1 MDSTGRRLLGL
12 YLFACIPILILLVA
26 AVWPGA
32 VGLVPTEGVSPDQ
45 LKRDR
50 EVALVWSVVL
60 LGALGGS
67 LHGLSSFAT
76 YVGNRN
82 LVRSWVWWYTARTPI
97 GGALA
102 LIVYLTI
109 RGGLMGTGVS
119 SSEDLNPY
127 GIGALAFLSGLFS
140 EVATEKLREVFLAL
154 FRPGDTK
161 KDGLTDAGPTL
172 TAMPQ
177 PASIRVNA
185 GDTEITLIGDGFSP
199 TDKVM
204 LDGSELKTTFVST
217 TEVRGTIPN
226 ARLQTPATLKL
237 NVRRAGPRGIS
248 SAEVEVQVVP

>member
-12 YLFACIPILILLVA
+12 YLFACVPILILCVA
-26 AVWPGA
+26 SVWPGA
-32 VGLVPTEGVSPDQ
+32 VGLAPIDGLSPDQ

-50 EVALVWSVVL
+50 EVSLVWSVVL

-82 LVRSWVWWYTARTPI
+82 LVRSWVWWYSARMPI

-172 TAMPQ
+172 TAAPQ
-177 PASIRVNA
+177 PALIKVNA
-185 GDTEITLIGDGFSP
+185 GDTEVTLKGEGFSP
-199 TDKVM
+199 TDKVL
-204 LDGSELKTTFVST
+204 LDGGELPTTFVSNS
-217 TEVRGTIPN
+217 EIRGTVPKV
-226 ARLQTPATLKL
+226 RLQTPATLKL
-237 NVRRAGPRGIS
+237 SVRRAGPRGIS
-248 SAEVEVQVVP
+248 SGVVDLQVVP